1 LSRVYFEVLM
11 KLFWKTKV
19 TNIDLETAHKRK
31 RRTYGIIESVVV
43 LLVVGDDI
51 TLCLYKGNR

>member
-1 LSRVYFEVLM
+1 MYFEVLM

-19 TNIDLETAHKRK
+19 TNIDQETADKRK